1 MDLIPCGVIKVDS
14 DRQVLSANQYAL
26 NLLSIESAAIVEGL
40 NLADLITF
48 ASRIFLDSYVYPMLL
63 NGEKASEIQV
73 SLRSITGESVPIVAN
88 IQMSPDKSTY
98 WTFMSC
104 SNRDQLFNE
113 LLSARETLQAQ
124 AQALTRYNSQIQE
137 RQSDLQ
143 VFCHSLSHDFSG
155 PLRNIH
161 RLIEFALEELQQGGK
176 NSPEVIKML
185 SLAQKGSETLMEML
199 DGLVDYM
206 VADVSVTQN
215 EEVNLPDI
223 ISTVLALCEQQDV
236 AVPKVQFGSL
246 PTLFGSKAQI
256 QVLFKN
262 LIENAIKYND
272 NEPEVNITH
281 SEDAA
286 AGRVIIAIQDN
297 GIGMSKSDLE
307 RIFTPFTRLYGAARY
322 TGSGLG
328 LSIARKMVMN
338 HGGEIRVD
346 STPGSGSTFYVS
358 LPIKASSSDHP

>member
-1 MDLIPCGVIKVDS
+1 MDLIPCGVIMVDS

-26 NLLSIESAAIVEGL
+26 NLLSIESVAIVEGL

-48 ASRIFLDSYVYPMLL
+48 ASRIFLDSYVYPMLF
-63 NGEKASEIQV
+63 NGEEASEIQV

-124 AQALTRYNSQIQE
+124 AQALTRYNNQIKE

-161 RLIEFALEELQQGGK
+161 RLIEFALEELQHGGIDT
-176 NSPEVIKML
+176 PEVFKML

-199 DGLVDYM
+199 DGLVEYL
-206 VADVSVTQN
+206 VADVTVAQN
-215 EEVNLPDI
+215 EEVDLQEI
-223 ISTVLALCEQQDV
+223 VSTVLALCERQDV
-236 AVPKVQFGSL
+236 AAPNVQLGSL

-272 NEPEVNITH
+272 NDPEINITH

-286 AGRVIIAIQDN
+286 NGRVIIAIQDN

-307 RIFTPFTRLYGAARY
+307 RIFTPFTRLHGAARY

-328 LSIARKMVMN
+328 LSIVRKMVMN